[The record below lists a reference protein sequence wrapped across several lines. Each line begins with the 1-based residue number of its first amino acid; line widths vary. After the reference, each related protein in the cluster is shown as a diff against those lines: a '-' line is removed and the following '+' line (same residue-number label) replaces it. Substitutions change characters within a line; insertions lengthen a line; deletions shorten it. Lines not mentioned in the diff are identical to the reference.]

1 MLSAAGRILVLLGS
15 VLLLFV
21 AYQLWGTGLL
31 QARSQ
36 SGLASDFAQRLEAV
50 GVTDDLLAPWE
61 TEGGRPGESPSPAEP
76 SSLAEPSSTESA
88 ATAEVDS
95 VPNSAAEASAVSGG
109 ASAAPDG
116 QALGTE
122 ASAVSGGAS
131 AGRSNLPDTLDEP
144 IPVTSLS
151 ERAAFRSTVEY
162 MSPEVEDQLEIL
174 YPPDGQAL
182 ARIIIPT
189 IGVDEMVVAGVEV
202 GDLRRG
208 PGHYSFTPL
217 PGQPGNAGIAGHRT
231 TYGAPF
237 ARIDEL
243 KVDDLIY
250 VRTLQGLFKYQVIPP
265 VASEVLEF
273 EVGHQIV
280 LPHEVGV
287 LDDYSDNRLTL
298 TSCHPRYSSS
308 RRIIV
313 QAVLLGDPVVR
324 LPRPGAELEMKP
336 PRALADEPLP
346 PSPAETAETDST
358 ADEVSPP
365 RDERSADLSGGERN
379 SEAGSGAGAGSD
391 AESGAGSDAS
401 DAAASAGSDDDASA
415 AAAGSAASDA
425 SGSAG
430 IRSSASSAS
439 SAASAVT
446 SAVPAGGSSGESTLA
461 RAAAPRISDGFGTG
475 LDGDPRAVAPAV
487 IWGLAAAAVWTAGS
501 IWSRHW
507 RRLAPPQEARPE
519 TRTAGSIWSRHWRRL
534 ATWSITVVLFLLVLF
549 AAFTHVDRALPSF

>member
-15 VLLLFV
+15 VVLLFV

-50 GVTDDLLAPWE
+50 GVTDDLLSPWE
-61 TEGGRPGESPSPAEP
+61 TEGGRPDES
-76 SSLAEPSSTESA
+76 SSTDSSA
-88 ATAEVDS
+88 SSATAEGGS
-95 VPNSAAEASAVSGG
+95 VPNYAAEPGGDADSEAGSAGATGSADAAGAGLSADAGAAGAGAAGAGAAETPAASR
-109 ASAAPDG
+109 
-116 QALGTE
+116 
-122 ASAVSGGAS
+122 GAS
-131 AGRSNLPDTLDEP
+131 AGLSNLPDTSDAP

-151 ERAAFRSTVEY
+151 QRATFRSTVEY
-162 MSPEVEDQLEIL
+162 LSPVVEDRLEML

-182 ARIIIPT
+182 ARLVIPA
-189 IGVDEMVVAGVEV
+189 IGVDEMVVAGVEA

-208 PGHYSFTPL
+208 PGHYGFTPL

-237 ARIDEL
+237 ERIDEL
-243 KVDDLIY
+243 KVDDLIH
-250 VRTLQGLFKYQVIPP
+250 VQTLQGSFTYQVIPP

-287 LDDYSDNRLTL
+287 LDDYYDNRLTL

-324 LPRPGAELEMKP
+324 LPRPGAEPEPEP
-336 PRALADEPLP
+336 PRVLADEPTP
-346 PSPAETAETDST
+346 GGDS
-358 ADEVSPP
+358 A
-365 RDERSADLSGGERN
+365 ADLSGGERI
-379 SEAGSGAGAGSD
+379 EAGSAGAGSGAPDAGAGAGS
-391 AESGAGSDAS
+391 ATEPVSASGL
-401 DAAASAGSDDDASA
+401 AASAREGS
-415 AAAGSAASDA
+415 
-425 SGSAG
+425 
-430 IRSSASSAS
+430 S
-439 SAASAVT
+439 SAAPGGT
-446 SAVPAGGSSGESTLA
+446 SAVPGGGSSGQPTPA
-461 RAAAPRISDGFGTG
+461 RAAAPRISSGFGTG

-487 IWGLAAAAVWTAGS
+487 IWGLAAAAVWIT
-501 IWSRHW
+501 
-507 RRLAPPQEARPE
+507 
-519 TRTAGSIWSRHWRRL
+519 GSIWSRHWRRL
-534 ATWSITVVLFLLVLF
+534 ATWSITIVLFLLVLF

>member
-50 GVTDDLLAPWE
+50 GVSEDLLVPWE
-61 TEGGRPGESPSPAEP
+61 TEGGRPGDSLSPAEP
-76 SSLAEPSSTESA
+76 SSPVEPSSTESA

-95 VPNSAAEASAVSGG
+95 VPNSAAEA
-109 ASAAPDG
+109 P
-116 QALGTE
+116 
-122 ASAVSGGAS
+122 AVSGGAS

-189 IGVDEMVVAGVEV
+189 IGVDEVVVAGVEV

-298 TSCHPRYSSS
+298 TSCHPRYSTS

-313 QAVLLGDPVVR
+313 QAVLLDDPVVR
-324 LPRPGAELEMKP
+324 LPRPGAEPEMKP
-336 PRALADEPLP
+336 LRALADEPLP

-365 RDERSADLSGGERN
+365 KDERSADLSGGERN
-379 SEAGSGAGAGSD
+379 IEAGSGAGAGSD

-401 DAAASAGSDDDASA
+401 DAAASAG
-415 AAAGSAASDA
+415 
-425 SGSAG
+425 
-430 IRSSASSAS
+430 IRSSAS

-487 IWGLAAAAVWTAGS
+487 IWGLAAAAVWTTGS

-507 RRLAPPQEARPE
+507 RRQAPPQEARPE